1 MSAAPTISGR
11 ALRKAY
17 GAGAARI
24 EVLRDLSVEIFPG
37 ELTLC
42 TGPSGSGKSTLLAA
56 LSGLL
61 RPDAGTATLLGR
73 DLGALGE
80 RARDDFR
87 LAHCG
92 FVFQGFNLFP
102 ALTAFEQVLLPLK
115 FMGVAAAAARTRA
128 AAALDAVGL
137 ADRAHLMPT
146 ALSGGE
152 KQRTAIARALVKDPQ
167 LLFADEPTSAL
178 DGANGRI
185 VIDLLHH
192 IARERGATVLCVT
205 HDPRLQS
212 HADRIIHL
220 EDGRI
225 VADTRPPLPALAVS

>member
-1 MSAAPTISGR
+1 MSIAAPTLAAA
-11 ALRKAY
+11 ALRKGY
-17 GAGAARI
+17 GTGATRI
-24 EVLRDLSVEIFPG
+24 EVLRDLSVEVFPG

-61 RPDAGTATLLGR
+61 TPDAGAITLLGEEIFHR
-73 DLGALGE
+73 PE
-80 RARDDFR
+80 RARDAFR

-92 FVFQGFNLFP
+92 FIFQGFNLFP

-115 FMGVAAAAARTRA
+115 YMAVRSAVARTRA
-128 AAALDAVGL
+128 HDALAAVGL
-137 ADRAHLMPT
+137 AGRAHLRPD

-152 KQRTAIARALVKDPQ
+152 KQRTAIARALAKQPQ

-185 VIDLLHH
+185 VVDLLHR

-205 HDPRLQS
+205 HDPRLHD
-212 HADRIIHL
+212 HADRILHL

-225 VADTRPPLPALAVS
+225 LRDSRPAA

>member
-1 MSAAPTISGR
+1 MSAAPSISGL
-11 ALRKAY
+11 ALRKSY
-17 GAGAARI
+17 GTGAARI
-24 EVLRDLSVEIFPG
+24 EVLRELSVEIFPG

-61 RPDAGTATLLGR
+61 TPDAGTATLLGQ

-102 ALTAFEQVLLPLK
+102 ALTALEQVLLPLK
-115 FMGVAAAAARTRA
+115 FMGLAAAEARARA
-128 AAALDAVGL
+128 AAALAAVGL
-137 ADRAHLMPT
+137 AERAHLRPT

-178 DGANGRI
+178 DGTNGRI
-185 VIDLLHH
+185 VIDLLHR

-205 HDPRLQS
+205 HDPRLQA

-225 VADTRPPLPALAVS
+225 VSDTRAQLAGAGPA

>member
-1 MSAAPTISGR
+1 MSASPTIIGR
-11 ALRKAY
+11 RLGKSY
-17 GAGAARI
+17 GTGAGRI

-61 RPDAGTATLLGR
+61 TPDAGHASLLGR
-73 DLGALGE
+73 DLGVRDE
-80 RARDDFR
+80 RTRDAFR
-87 LAHCG
+87 LDHCG
-92 FVFQGFNLFP
+92 FIFQGFNLFP
-102 ALTAFEQVLLPLK
+102 ALTAFEQVLLPLT
-115 FMGVAAAAARTRA
+115 FMRVPVATARARA
-128 AAALDAVGL
+128 LAALADVGL
-137 ADRAHLMPT
+137 AERSHLRPT

-152 KQRTAIARALVKDPQ
+152 KQRTAIARALVKNPQ

-178 DGANGRI
+178 DGTNGRI
-185 VIDLLHH
+185 VIDLLHR

-205 HDPRLQS
+205 HDPRLHA
-212 HADRIIHL
+212 HADRILHL

-225 VADTRPPLPALAVS
+225 LRDSRPTPS

>member
-1 MSAAPTISGR
+1 MSVAPTLSAT
-11 ALRKAY
+11 ALHKSY

-24 EVLRDLSVEIFPG
+24 EVLRNLSVEIFPG

-61 RPDAGTATLLGR
+61 TPDAGAVTLLGEDILNRTER
-73 DLGALGE
+73 D
-80 RARDDFR
+80 RDAFR

-92 FVFQGFNLFP
+92 FIFQGFNLFP

-115 FMGVAAAAARTRA
+115 FMAVPVAAARERA
-128 AAALDAVGL
+128 HEALAAVGL
-137 ADRAHLMPT
+137 AHRAHLRPT

-152 KQRTAIARALVKDPQ
+152 KQRTAIARALAKQPQ
-167 LLFADEPTSAL
+167 LLFADEPTSSL

-185 VIDLLHH
+185 VIDLLHR

-205 HDPRLQS
+205 HDPRLHA

-225 VADTRPPLPALAVS
+225 LRDSRPTHS

>member
-1 MSAAPTISGR
+1 MSSAPTLIGR
-11 ALRKAY
+11 HLGKSY
-17 GAGAARI
+17 GTGANRI

-61 RPDAGTATLLGR
+61 TPDAGHASLLGHNPGDLDERSR
-73 DLGALGE
+73 DA
-80 RARDDFR
+80 FR
-87 LAHCG
+87 LDHCG
-92 FVFQGFNLFP
+92 FIFQGFNLFP
-102 ALTAFEQVLLPLK
+102 ALTAFEQVLLPLT
-115 FMGVAAAAARTRA
+115 FMRVRAAEARTRA
-128 AAALDAVGL
+128 LAALAAVGL
-137 ADRAHLMPT
+137 AERSHLRPT

-152 KQRTAIARALVKDPQ
+152 QQRTAIARALVKNPQ

-178 DGANGRI
+178 DGTNGRI

-205 HDPRLQS
+205 HDPRLHD

-225 VADTRPPLPALAVS
+225 LRDSRPPHS

>member
-1 MSAAPTISGR
+1 MSVATPSLSATR
-11 ALRKAY
+11 LRKAY
-17 GAGAARI
+17 GTGAARI
-24 EVLRDLSVEIFPG
+24 DVLRELSVDVFPG

-61 RPDAGTATLLGR
+61 TPDAGGVTLLGEDFLRR
-73 DLGALGE
+73 DE
-80 RARDDFR
+80 RERDAFR

-92 FVFQGFNLFP
+92 FIFQGFNLFP

-115 FMGVAAAAARTRA
+115 FMAVPAAAARARA
-128 AAALDAVGL
+128 QEALAAVGL
-137 ADRAHLMPT
+137 ADRAHLRPT

-152 KQRTAIARALVKDPQ
+152 KQRTAIARALAKQPQ

-178 DGANGRI
+178 DGTNGRI
-185 VIDLLHH
+185 VVDLLHR

-205 HDPRLQS
+205 HDPRLHE

-225 VADTRPPLPALAVS
+225 LRDSRPPRP

>member
-1 MSAAPTISGR
+1 MDSAPTIVGHRLAKS
-11 ALRKAY
+11 Y
-17 GAGAARI
+17 GTGAARI
-24 EVLRDLSVEIFPG
+24 EVLRELAVEIFPG

-61 RPDAGTATLLGR
+61 TPDAGHASILGH
-73 DLGALGE
+73 DLGALNE
-80 RARDDFR
+80 RSRDAFR
-87 LAHCG
+87 LDHCG
-92 FVFQGFNLFP
+92 FIFQGFNLFP
-102 ALTAFEQVLLPLK
+102 ALTAFEQVLLPLT
-115 FMGVAAAAARTRA
+115 FMRVSSSDARSRA
-128 AAALDAVGL
+128 TAALTDVGL
-137 ADRAHLMPT
+137 AERGHLLPT

-152 KQRTAIARALVKDPQ
+152 KQRTAIARALVKHPQ

-178 DGANGRI
+178 DGTNGRI

-205 HDPRLQS
+205 HDPRLHA

-225 VADTRPPLPALAVS
+225 LRDSRPTPS

>member
-1 MSAAPTISGR
+1 MPAAPTISGH

-17 GAGAARI
+17 GTGAARI
-24 EVLRDLSVEIFPG
+24 EVLRELSVEIFPG

-61 RPDAGTATLLGR
+61 TPDAGTATLLGR

-87 LAHCG
+87 LNHCG

-102 ALTAFEQVLLPLK
+102 ALTALEQVLLPLK
-115 FMGVAAAAARTRA
+115 FMGIAAAAARTRA
-128 AAALDAVGL
+128 AAALAAVGL

-152 KQRTAIARALVKDPQ
+152 KQRTALARALVKDPQ

-178 DGANGRI
+178 DSTNGRI
-185 VIDLLHH
+185 VIDLLHR

-205 HDPRLQS
+205 HDPRLHA
-212 HADRIIHL
+212 HADRILRL

-225 VADTRPPLPALAVS
+225 VSDTRPSVSALVAS

>member
-1 MSAAPTISGR
+1 MSSAPTIIGR
-11 ALRKAY
+11 RLGKSY
-17 GAGAARI
+17 GLGASRI

-61 RPDAGTATLLGR
+61 APDAGH
-73 DLGALGE
+73 DLGALNE
-80 RARDDFR
+80 RARDAFR
-87 LAHCG
+87 LDHCG
-92 FVFQGFNLFP
+92 FIFQGFNLFP
-102 ALTAFEQVLLPLK
+102 ALTAFEQVLLPLT
-115 FMGVAAAAARTRA
+115 FMRVRAAEARTRA
-128 AAALDAVGL
+128 LTALVAVGL
-137 ADRAHLMPT
+137 AERSHLRPT

-152 KQRTAIARALVKDPQ
+152 KQRTAIARALVKNPQ
-167 LLFADEPTSAL
+167 LVFADEPTSAL
-178 DGANGRI
+178 DGTNGRL

-205 HDPRLQS
+205 HDPRLHA

-220 EDGRI
+220 EDGHI
-225 VADTRPPLPALAVS
+225 VSDVRRPVTASGA